1 MKDDSQLYAKSIPSD
16 QGKNRKQTPVEWLLN
31 WMEGNRYF
39 IGNDLLE
46 AVEKAKDMDE
56 TDSVD
61 DYMQGYEKG
70 WIESNKH
77 FREDVTRLYNKYHI
91 GNGSK

>member
-1 MKDDSQLYAKSIPSD
+1 MI
-16 QGKNRKQTPVEWLLN
+16 RKQTPVEWLLN

-46 AVEKAKDMDE
+46 AVKEAKDMDE
-56 TDSVD
+56 TDSAE
-61 DYMQGYEKG
+61 DYMQGYERG

-77 FREDVTRLYNKYHI
+77 FREDITRLYNKFHT
-91 GNGSK
+91 GNESKQEGS